1 MSEKAYLNGDLVS
14 FAEATVSVSSPSL
27 LHGVGLFET
36 LRSYEGRP
44 FRLSQHVDRI
54 SRSARYLDMPVSEAI
69 DQIPHAVTAVLE
81 SNKLKNARVRIT
93 VAPPGSHGGNDR
105 AMLLVA
111 AQEALGYPPELYQQG
126 MTVHV
131 GTQWRQSSQDPLVG
145 HKTTSYFSRLLALRA
160 AQAAGCGEGL
170 WFTPDNR
177 LAQGCVS
184 NVFLVK
190 GGRLR
195 TPPLDTPVLPGIT
208 RGVVLELA
216 GWAGIPA
223 EESPCTINDLLD
235 ADEVFLAN
243 TTMEIMPVIRVE
255 RKAIAGEKPGPVA
268 SQLARAYTELT
279 REVEPAG

>member
-1 MSEKAYLNGDLVS
+1 MSEKAYLNGELVDL
-14 FAEATVSVSSPSL
+14 AEAVVSVSNPAL

-44 FRLSQHVDRI
+44 FRMQQHVDRM
-54 SRSARYLDMPVSEAI
+54 SRSAQCLDMPVMEAI
-69 DQIPHAVTAVLE
+69 EQIPRAVTAILE
-81 SNKLKNARVRIT
+81 ANELKNARIRVT
-93 VAPPGSHGGNDR
+93 VAPPGIHGGDDR

-111 AQEALGYPPELYQQG
+111 GQEAVGYQPELYQKG

-131 GTQWRQSSQDPLVG
+131 GIQWRQSNQDPLAG

-184 NVFLVK
+184 NVFIVT

-208 RGVVLELA
+208 RGVVLDLA
-216 GWAGIPA
+216 GKAGIPV

-235 ADEVFLAN
+235 ADEVFLTN
-243 TTMEIMPVIRVE
+243 TTMEIMPVTRVE
-255 RKAIAGEKPGPVA
+255 RKAIADEKPGAVTV
-268 SQLARAYTELT
+268 QLAQAYTELT
-279 REVEPAG
+279 RRAEPAV